1 LTSKI
6 VVIPI
11 VTIMMVL
18 VLASFSTTSIF
29 SFQLQQQADAAY
41 GLVGNARVPPAYIIV
56 DGKASR
62 LQLEK
67 EPFQVNE
74 EERLAD
80 YSRPPQGTI
89 SFGERFSLFVPQV
102 PGIIK
107 DVKGAF
113 LWVNNDEANTQDD
126 FHIAKKLVNIKDT
139 RYSYT
144 ETYVIDAPP
153 AVGDGFTANEK
164 GFKIFLW
171 WDVSFTDGT
180 DQTYLAILHLQGDPC
195 EEHGW
200 DTQGTKCVD
209 LDA

>member
-1 LTSKI
+1 MTSK
-6 VVIPI
+6 VMVIPI

-18 VLASFSTTSIF
+18 VLTSFSTTSIF
-29 SFQLQQQADAAY
+29 SFQLQPQQADAAY
-41 GLVGNARVPPAYIIV
+41 GLVGSARVPPAYIIV

-67 EPFQVNE
+67 EPFRVNE
-74 EERLAD
+74 ENRLAD

-113 LWVNNDEANTQDD
+113 LWVNNDEANAQDD

-153 AVGDGFTANEK
+153 AVGDG
-164 GFKIFLW
+164 
-171 WDVSFTDGT
+171 
-180 DQTYLAILHLQGDPC
+180 
-195 EEHGW
+195 
-200 DTQGTKCVD
+200 
-209 LDA
+209 